1 MATNSYTKC
10 FYCSNPI
17 SLHNQFC
24 SINCKD
30 AFYSSLQSMKD
41 DEEKEQMENEI
52 IFNYEEEYFSY
63 MNEVLSKQFSEDF
76 VRKMK
81 ARVFMGFH
89 RYGES
94 KKYKEEKKYDILK
107 TIEKHLR
114 LYNETGNAERL
125 VDAAN
130 YLMIEFMHP
139 QHPNAHFVADEEE
152 DAEKRIGIV
161 ETLLRVEDENKKG
174 LTE

>member
-1 MATNSYTKC
+1 
-10 FYCSNPI
+10 
-17 SLHNQFC
+17 
-24 SINCKD
+24 
-30 AFYSSLQSMKD
+30 
-41 DEEKEQMENEI
+41 METVFE
-52 IFNYEEEYFSY
+52 YEEGTPPEKYFQY
-63 MNEVLSKQFSEDF
+63 MNEVLQKQFSEDF

-81 ARVFMGFH
+81 ARVFLGYH

-94 KKYKEEKKYDILK
+94 KQYKEQKKYDILK

-139 QHPNAHFVADEEE
+139 QHPNAHFEADEEE
-152 DAEKRIGIV
+152 DVEKRIGVV
-161 ETLLRVEDENKKG
+161 ETLLRVEDELDKNIIG
-174 LTE
+174 EQR